1 MILQDGTTN
10 DDFGQELILDLYNC
24 DLGKISDGE
33 HIKKYIIELCD
44 NIIDMKR
51 YGNPLVE
58 HFGHENP
65 ITSGYSMVQLIETS
79 NVSGHFSEHK
89 KAAYVN
95 IFSCKWFDADKAAEF
110 TKNWFG
116 ASEFRKTVLPRK

>member
-10 DDFGQELILDLYNC
+10 EEYGIELILDLYNC
-24 DLGKISDGE
+24 DLAKISDGE
-33 HIKKYIIELCD
+33 HIKKFLIELCD
-44 NIIDMKR
+44 HVIEMKR
-51 YGNPLVE
+51 YGESFVE
-58 HFGHENP
+58 HFGHKNP

-95 IFSCKWFDADKAAEF
+95 IFSCRLFDDEKTAKFCQE
-110 TKNWFG
+110 WFG
-116 ASEFRKTVLPRK
+116 AKRVKKQVLERV